1 MKIKDPK
8 LFETMNSFLTEYI
21 PVIKRRDED
30 TLTAYKAGLN
40 SFLNY
45 ICETNNC
52 SLTEVAAVDINS
64 KMILDYIRKMTD
76 DGYAVKTI
84 NLRLSSIKGFCKYAM
99 KNNILQIDQLND
111 ILEISGLEET
121 EVSELIYLSLSEI
134 TALLK
139 LPDPNTK
146 YGARDRFYI
155 ILLYDSGARDFE
167 ILGLPTEKFKIN
179 KNGTGEITILGKG
192 KKSRTTPI
200 SKGVI
205 EAYQQYCKFWEQ
217 KEYLFYTTRK
227 GICTPMSADNAGRIL
242 IKYETIMRETHP
254 NMAHLHPHLFR
265 HSRAMHLLE
274 AGVPLPIIQEWLGHA
289 SIETTRIY
297 ASATTEMKR
306 KEAEKVI
313 KANPNLFPEVEFN
326 YEDDED
332 VLRKLAGLK

>member
-1 MKIKDPK
+1 MKVKDPK
-8 LFETMNSFLTEYI
+8 LFETINSFLTEYI
-21 PVIKRRDED
+21 PVIKRRDGD
-30 TLTAYKAGLN
+30 TVSAYKAGLN

-52 SLTEVAAVDINS
+52 SLTEVIAADINS
-64 KMILDYIRKMTD
+64 KMILGYIRKMTD
-76 DGYAVKTI
+76 DRYAVKTI

-111 ILEISGLEET
+111 ILEISGLQET
-121 EVSELIYLSLSEI
+121 EVSELIYLSLPEI

-146 YGARDRFYI
+146 YGSRDRFYI

-167 ILGLPTEKFKIN
+167 ILNLPTEKFKIN
-179 KNGTGEITILGKG
+179 KNGTGEISILGKG
-192 KKSRTTPI
+192 KKSRITPI

-205 EAYQQYCKFWEQ
+205 DAYQQYCKFWER
-217 KEYLFYTTRK
+217 KEYLFYTIRK
-227 GICTPMSADNAGRIL
+227 GVCAPMSADNAGRIL
-242 IKYETIMRETHP
+242 IKYEAIMRETHP
-254 NMAHLHPHLFR
+254 NITHLHPHLFR
-265 HSRAMHLLE
+265 HSRSMHLLE

-326 YEDDED
+326 YEDDD
-332 VLRKLAGLK
+332 GVLRKLAGLK

>member
-1 MKIKDPK
+1 MKVKDPK

-21 PVIKRRDED
+21 PVIKRRAED
-30 TLTAYKAGLN
+30 TVTAYKAGLN
-40 SFLNY
+40 SFMNY
-45 ICETNNC
+45 VCETKNC
-52 SLTEVAAVDINS
+52 SLMEVTAADINS
-64 KMILDYIRKMTD
+64 KTILAYTHKMAE

-121 EVSELIYLSLSEI
+121 EVSELTYLSLAEI

-139 LPDPNTK
+139 LPDPNTR

-167 ILGLPTEKFKIN
+167 ILNLPSEKFKIN
-179 KNGTGEITILGKG
+179 KNSTGEITILGKG
-192 KKSRTTPI
+192 KKPRTTPI
-200 SKGVI
+200 SKEVVD
-205 EAYQQYCKFWEQ
+205 AYHQYCKFWSRCEF
-217 KEYLFYTTRK
+217 LFYTMRK
-227 GICTPMSADNAGRIL
+227 GICAPMSADNAGRIL
-242 IKYETIMRETHP
+242 TKYEAIMRETHP
-254 NMAHLHPHLFR
+254 DITHLHPHLFR

-332 VLRKLAGLK
+332 ILRKLAALK